1 MPESPINFE
10 RERGKGNDTEA
21 VLRLLHK
28 FSTDVY
34 RRLGNVGSANITVIS
49 GGGNSGGG
57 GGSSSSEWRSGALSG
72 AVGAVVVSFSSA
84 LSSSSYR
91 LFVFS
96 RDSSGIL
103 MPMDEGT
110 VTKSTSGFSFT
121 ANETVTG
128 YYLAILDQ

>member
-10 RERGKGNDTEA
+10 RERGKGNEGDDI
-21 VLRLLHK
+21 LRLLHR

-57 GGSSSSEWRSGALSG
+57 GGSSSSDWRSGALSG
-72 AVGAVVVSFSSA
+72 SAGAVVVSFSSA

-91 LFVFS
+91 LFWFQ

-103 MPMDEGT
+103 MPMDENLA
-110 VTKSTSGFSFT
+110 TKSASGFSFT
-121 ANETVTG
+121 ANETITG